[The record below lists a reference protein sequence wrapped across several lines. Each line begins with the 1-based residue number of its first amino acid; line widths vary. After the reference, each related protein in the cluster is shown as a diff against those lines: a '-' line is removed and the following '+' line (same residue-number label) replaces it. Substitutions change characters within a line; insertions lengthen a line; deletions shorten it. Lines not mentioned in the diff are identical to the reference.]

1 MSLAARDWAWS
12 CRGLTLAMRCIL
24 LALAEH
30 ADEEG
35 RCWPSLTRLA
45 ALTEADRRTVTR
57 GLAELEARGLLARD
71 RRRGKG
77 TRYTLAIGRP
87 STEVLPTEPPDP
99 PDSEVTPLSQT
110 NARAR
115 GVAPLNQGNGTPGGV
130 TPPGARDHHCR
141 GVTPLYQ
148 GCDTPRDMTPQ
159 GARGPQGRDVT
170 PLGRGERPP
179 NPGASDPPN
188 RHKNRHRTESEPSLC
203 GDDTAPP
210 EKSRAHDSR
219 KGTLIPP
226 DWRPG
231 ERVFDWAAKRGMNRT
246 WVETQIEE
254 FLVYWS
260 DTGERRKSWDA
271 TFINRLQ
278 ALQANQPRDQARE
291 PEPRLADK
299 DYLTGATPLDQIPW
313 LDPATFR

>member
-1 MSLAARDWAWS
+1 
-12 CRGLTLAMRCIL
+12 MRCIL

-115 GVAPLNQGNGTPGGV
+115 GVAPLNQGNET
-130 TPPGARDHHCR
+130 PGARDHHCR

-148 GCDTPRDMTPQ
+148 GCDTPRDMAPL

-203 GDDTAPP
+203 GDDTA
-210 EKSRAHDSR
+210 H
-219 KGTLIPP
+219 
-226 DWRPG
+226 
-231 ERVFDWAAKRGMNRT
+231 
-246 WVETQIEE
+246 
-254 FLVYWS
+254 
-260 DTGERRKSWDA
+260 RRK
-271 TFINRLQ
+271 
-278 ALQANQPRDQARE
+278 NQQPMIRERGPPSRRTGARE
-291 PEPRLADK
+291 SGSS
-299 DYLTGATPLDQIPW
+299 TGPPSA
-313 LDPATFR
+313 A